1 MDIRSSLDGL
11 KSILGVNPSPQPTTA
26 STRAATAQP
35 TSIGADSATV
45 SSAGSEVLQSAGR
58 RALGEGCGHTG
69 GSCGWKLQRAH
80 IRGGVQSSG
89 CDARRRQVA
98 REHVGSTR
106 QAAIAA
112 PTAGRG

>member
-45 SSAGSEVLQSAGR
+45 SSAGSEVLQSAG
-58 RALGEGCGHTG
+58 ED
-69 GSCGWKLQRAH
+69 
-80 IRGGVQSSG
+80 GVRSEK
-89 CDARRRQVA
+89 VA
-98 REHVGSTR
+98 AI
-106 QAAIAA
+106 QAALADGSYNV
-112 PTAGRG
+112 PTSAVASKVVDAMLGGDK